1 MSIKD
6 LKINKQKKL
15 KSNRRKQEKQPR
27 DWKQL
32 FHCLLRIGIATG
44 SGFLLASGALLTAQ
58 MLLESGYFG
67 VDQIRVEQHI
77 RVSEGDI
84 LDASDINIGDSL
96 FELEL
101 HMIGRKIEEHP
112 WIAKAEV
119 ERSFPDQVV
128 IRVVERQA
136 RAIIDLDYLYYVDR
150 NGEVFKMLESG
161 DELDYPVIT
170 GIDRQYLLDHPNQTQ
185 DSLDLAL
192 SLMDQLEQRQLFN
205 LEDVSEIHFDQH
217 DGLIMHTRIGG
228 VPVRMGK
235 QNFYAKLNRLEAIY
249 EDLEP
254 RLLALKYIDLNVTDR
269 VIVKVDVKSKVGR
282 S

>member
-1 MSIKD
+1 MKD

-15 KSNRRKQEKQPR
+15 KSNRRKQEKQAR

-32 FHCLLRIGIATG
+32 FHRLLRIGIASG

-58 MLLESGYFG
+58 MLLDSGYFG
-67 VDQIRVEQHI
+67 VSQIRVEQQV

-84 LDASDINIGDSL
+84 LDASDIKIGDSL
-96 FELEL
+96 FDLEL

-112 WIAKAEV
+112 WIARAEV

-128 IRVVERQA
+128 IRVVERQV

-150 NGEVFKMLESG
+150 EGAVFKMLESG
-161 DELDYPVIT
+161 DELDYPVIA
-170 GIDRQYLLDHPNQTQ
+170 GIDRQYLLDHPDQTQ

-192 SLMDQLEQRQLFN
+192 SLMDLLEQRQLFN
-205 LEDVSEIHFDQH
+205 LDDVSEIYFDQQE
-217 DGLIMHTRIGG
+217 GLIVHTRIGG
-228 VPVRMGK
+228 VPVRIGK
-235 QNFYAKLNRLEAIY
+235 QDFYAKLDRLEAIY
-249 EDLEP
+249 NDLEP

-269 VIVKVDVKSKVGR
+269 VIVKVDVKRTAGR

>member
-1 MSIKD
+1 MKD
-6 LKINKQKKL
+6 LKRNKQKKL

-27 DWKQL
+27 DWKRL
-32 FHCLLRIGIATG
+32 FQCMLRIGIASG
-44 SGFLLASGALLTAQ
+44 SGFLLASGSLLTAQ

-67 VDQIRVEQHI
+67 VEQVRVEQQI

-96 FELEL
+96 FDLEL
-101 HMIGRKIEEHP
+101 HMIGRKIEENP

-136 RAIIDLDYLYYVDR
+136 KAIIDLDYLYYVDQS
-150 NGEVFKMLESG
+150 GVVFKMLESG
-161 DELDYPVIT
+161 DELDFPVIT
-170 GIDRQYLLDHPNQTQ
+170 GIDRQYLLDNPDQTQ

-192 SLMDQLEQRQLFN
+192 SLMTQLERRQLFN
-205 LEDVSEIHFDQH
+205 LDDVSEIHFDQQQ
-217 DGLIMHTRIGG
+217 GLIMHTRIGG

-235 QNFYAKLNRLEAIY
+235 QDFYAKLNRLEAIY

-269 VIVKVDVKSKVGR
+269 VIVKVDVKRTVGR

>member
-1 MSIKD
+1 MKD

-15 KSNRRKQEKQPR
+15 KSNRRKQEKQAR

-32 FHCLLRIGIATG
+32 FHRLLRIGIASG

-58 MLLESGYFG
+58 MLLDSGYFG
-67 VDQIRVEQHI
+67 VSQIRVEQQV

-84 LDASDINIGDSL
+84 LDASDIKIGDSL
-96 FELEL
+96 FDLEL

-112 WIAKAEV
+112 WIARAEV

-128 IRVVERQA
+128 IRVVERQV

-150 NGEVFKMLESG
+150 EGAVFKMLESG
-161 DELDYPVIT
+161 DELDYPVIA
-170 GIDRQYLLDHPNQTQ
+170 GIDRQYLLDHPDQTQ

-192 SLMDQLEQRQLFN
+192 SLMDLLEQRQLFN
-205 LEDVSEIHFDQH
+205 LDDVSEIYFDQQE
-217 DGLIMHTRIGG
+217 GLIVYTRIGG
-228 VPVRMGK
+228 VPVRIGK
-235 QNFYAKLNRLEAIY
+235 QDFYAKLDRLEAIY
-249 EDLEP
+249 NDLEP

-269 VIVKVDVKSKVGR
+269 VIVKVDVKRTAGR

>member
-1 MSIKD
+1 MKD

-32 FHCLLRIGIATG
+32 FHCLLRIGIASG

-67 VDQIRVEQHI
+67 VDQIRVEQQI

-96 FELEL
+96 FDLEL

-128 IRVVERQA
+128 IRVEERQA

-150 NGEVFKMLESG
+150 SGEVFKMLESG

-205 LEDVSEIHFDQH
+205 LDDVSEIHFDQH
-217 DGLIMHTRIGG
+217 EGLMMHRLIGG
-228 VPVRMGK
+228 VAVRMGK
-235 QNFYAKLNRLEAIY
+235 QFFYAKLNRLEAIY

-254 RLLALKYIDLNVTDR
+254 RLLALKFFDLTVTDR
-269 VIVKVDVKSKVGR
+269 VIVKVDVKRKVGR

>member
-1 MSIKD
+1 MKD

-32 FHCLLRIGIATG
+32 FHCLLRIGIASG

-67 VDQIRVEQHI
+67 VDQIRVEQQI

-96 FELEL
+96 FDLEL

-128 IRVVERQA
+128 IRVEERQA

-150 NGEVFKMLESG
+150 SGEVFKMLESG

-205 LEDVSEIHFDQH
+205 LDDVSEIHFDQH
-217 DGLIMHTRIGG
+217 EGLIMHTRIGG

-269 VIVKVDVKSKVGR
+269 VIVKVDVKRKVGR

>member
-1 MSIKD
+1 MKD
-6 LKINKQKKL
+6 LKLNKRKKL

-32 FHCLLRIGIATG
+32 FHRLLRIGIASG
-44 SGFLLASGALLTAQ
+44 SGFLLASGALLTVQ

-67 VDQIRVEQHI
+67 VNLVRVEQQV

-84 LDASDINIGDSL
+84 LDASDIKIGDSL
-96 FELEL
+96 FDLEL

-112 WIAKAEV
+112 WIARAEV

-150 NGEVFKMLESG
+150 EGVAFKMLESG

-170 GIDRQYLLDHPNQTQ
+170 GIDRQYLLDHPDQTQ
-185 DSLDLAL
+185 NSLDLAL
-192 SLMDQLEQRQLFN
+192 SLMDQLEQRKLFN
-205 LEDVSEIHFDQH
+205 LDDVSEIHFNQQE
-217 DGLIMHTRIGG
+217 GLIIFTRIGG

-235 QNFYAKLNRLEAIY
+235 ENFYAKLDRFEAIY

-269 VIVKVDVKSKVGR
+269 VIVKVDVKRTTGR

>member
-1 MSIKD
+1 MKD
-6 LKINKQKKL
+6 LKRNKQKKL
-15 KSNRRKQEKQPR
+15 KSNRRKKEKQPR
-27 DWKQL
+27 DWKLL
-32 FHCLLRIGIATG
+32 FQRLLRIGIATG

-58 MLLESGYFG
+58 MLLESGYFR
-67 VDQIRVEQHI
+67 VDQIRVEQQV

-84 LDASDINIGDSL
+84 LDASDIQIGDSL
-96 FELEL
+96 FDLQL

-112 WIAKAEV
+112 WVAKAQV

-150 NGEVFKMLESG
+150 GGEVFKMLETG

-170 GIDRQYLLDHPNQTQ
+170 GIDRQFLLDQPDRTRN
-185 DSLDLAL
+185 SLDLAL
-192 SLMDQLEQRQLFN
+192 GLMDQLEQRRIFN
-205 LEDVSEIHFDQH
+205 LDDVSEIHFDQQ
-217 DGLIMHTRIGG
+217 DGLIVHTRIGG

-235 QNFYAKLNRLEAIY
+235 HNFFAKLNRLEAIY

-269 VIVKVDVKSKVGR
+269 VIVKVDVKRTVGR

>member
-1 MSIKD
+1 MKD
-6 LKINKQKKL
+6 LKLNKRKKL

-32 FHCLLRIGIATG
+32 FHRLLRIGIASG
-44 SGFLLASGALLTAQ
+44 SGFLLASGALLTVQ

-67 VDQIRVEQHI
+67 VNLVRVEQQV

-84 LDASDINIGDSL
+84 LDASDIKIGDSL
-96 FELEL
+96 FDLEL

-112 WIAKAEV
+112 WIARAEV

-150 NGEVFKMLESG
+150 EGVAFKMLESG

-170 GIDRQYLLDHPNQTQ
+170 GIDRQYLLDHPDQTQ
-185 DSLDLAL
+185 NSLDLAL
-192 SLMDQLEQRQLFN
+192 SLMDQLEQRKLFN
-205 LEDVSEIHFDQH
+205 LDDVSEIHFNQQE
-217 DGLIMHTRIGG
+217 GLIIYTRIGG

-235 QNFYAKLNRLEAIY
+235 ENFYAKLDRFEAIY

-269 VIVKVDVKSKVGR
+269 VIVKVDVKRTTGR

>member
-1 MSIKD
+1 MKD
-6 LKINKQKKL
+6 LKLNKRQKL

-32 FHCLLRIGIATG
+32 FHRLLRIGIASG
-44 SGFLLASGALLTAQ
+44 SGFLLASGALLTVQ

-67 VDQIRVEQHI
+67 VKLVRVEQQV

-84 LDASDINIGDSL
+84 LDASDIKLGDSL
-96 FELEL
+96 FDLEL

-112 WIAKAEV
+112 WIARAEV

-150 NGEVFKMLESG
+150 QGVAFKMLESG

-170 GIDRQYLLDHPNQTQ
+170 GIDRQYLLDHPDQTQ
-185 DSLDLAL
+185 NSLDLAL
-192 SLMDQLEQRQLFN
+192 SLMDQLEQRKLFN
-205 LEDVSEIHFDQH
+205 LDDVSEIHFDQQE
-217 DGLIMHTRIGG
+217 GLIIYTRIGG

-235 QNFYAKLNRLEAIY
+235 ENFYAKLDRFEAIY

-269 VIVKVDVKSKVGR
+269 VIVKVDVKRTTGR

>member
-1 MSIKD
+1 MKD
-6 LKINKQKKL
+6 LKLNNRKKL

-32 FHCLLRIGIATG
+32 FHRLLRIGIASG
-44 SGFLLASGALLTAQ
+44 SGFLLASGALLTVQ

-67 VDQIRVEQHI
+67 VKLVRVEQQV

-84 LDASDINIGDSL
+84 LDASDIKLGDSL
-96 FELEL
+96 FDLEL

-112 WIAKAEV
+112 WIARAEV

-150 NGEVFKMLESG
+150 KGVAFKMLESG

-170 GIDRQYLLDHPNQTQ
+170 GIDRQYLLDHPDQTQ
-185 DSLDLAL
+185 NSLDLAL
-192 SLMDQLEQRQLFN
+192 SLMDQLEQRKLFN
-205 LEDVSEIHFDQH
+205 LDDVSEIHFDQQE
-217 DGLIMHTRIGG
+217 GLIIYTRIGG

-235 QNFYAKLNRLEAIY
+235 ENFYAKLDRFEAIY

-269 VIVKVDVKSKVGR
+269 VIVKVDVKRTTGR

>member
-1 MSIKD
+1 MKD

-32 FHCLLRIGIATG
+32 FHCLLRIGIASG

-67 VDQIRVEQHI
+67 VDEIRVEQQV

-96 FELEL
+96 FDLEL

-150 NGEVFKMLESG
+150 SGVVFKMLESG

-205 LEDVSEIHFDQH
+205 LDDVSEIHFDQH
-217 DGLIMHTRIGG
+217 EGLIMYTRIGG
-228 VPVRMGK
+228 IPVRMGK

-269 VIVKVDVKSKVGR
+269 VIVKVDVKRKVGR

>member
-1 MSIKD
+1 MKD
-6 LKINKQKKL
+6 LKLNKRQKL

-32 FHCLLRIGIATG
+32 FHRLLRIGIASG
-44 SGFLLASGALLTAQ
+44 SGFLLASGALLTVQ

-67 VDQIRVEQHI
+67 VKLVRVEQQV

-84 LDASDINIGDSL
+84 LDASDIKLGDSL
-96 FELEL
+96 FDLEL

-112 WIAKAEV
+112 WIARAEV

-150 NGEVFKMLESG
+150 EGVAFKMLESG

-170 GIDRQYLLDHPNQTQ
+170 GIDRQYLLDHPDQTQ
-185 DSLDLAL
+185 NSLDLAL
-192 SLMDQLEQRQLFN
+192 SLMDQLEQRKLFN
-205 LEDVSEIHFDQH
+205 LDDVSEIHFDQQE
-217 DGLIMHTRIGG
+217 GLIIYTRIGG

-235 QNFYAKLNRLEAIY
+235 ENFYAKLDRFEAIY

-269 VIVKVDVKSKVGR
+269 VIVKVDVKRTTGR

>member
-1 MSIKD
+1 MKD
-6 LKINKQKKL
+6 LKLNKRKKL

-32 FHCLLRIGIATG
+32 FHRLLRIGIASG
-44 SGFLLASGALLTAQ
+44 SGFLLASGALLTVQ

-67 VDQIRVEQHI
+67 VNLVRVEQQV

-84 LDASDINIGDSL
+84 LDASDIKIGDSL
-96 FELEL
+96 FDLEL

-112 WIAKAEV
+112 WIARAEV

-150 NGEVFKMLESG
+150 EGVAFKMLESG

-170 GIDRQYLLDHPNQTQ
+170 GIDRQYLLDHPEQTQ

-192 SLMDQLEQRQLFN
+192 SLMDQLEQRKLFN
-205 LEDVSEIHFDQH
+205 LDDVSEIHFDQQE
-217 DGLIMHTRIGG
+217 GLIIYTRIGG

-235 QNFYAKLNRLEAIY
+235 ENFYAKLDRFEAIY

-269 VIVKVDVKSKVGR
+269 VIVKVDVKRTTGR